1 MGKAR
6 LSLFFQ
12 AHESE
17 MFFDVE
23 EEFGCGICRWCDGF
37 VPVSS
42 FFAVHGRMRTMEMQ
56 VHIEGEGVAAACC
69 AQLFTESGQPWA
81 SSRIARPKL
90 GAVLLSRQ
98 TVALLAGVFPATDLV
113 SVGHRIQKRVVAWGQ
128 AAEPITLPHSA
139 LVISE
144 ADLLTRLWAQVQ
156 TPAQSPAGGWK
167 FLSSGASCPQQQAF
181 GTRLASVAR
190 AALKRDVDQSAC
202 WIESVDS
209 GWLFLLPRGEN
220 EAATLIA
227 VGKTPG
233 ALLGQSRIIAG
244 LIGALEGAAAE
255 FPAYPRIG
263 VPLCGNGWL
272 ACGAAAIGFD
282 PLCGEGTGNAAR
294 QAYLATALI
303 AAVRAGEPVE
313 DLLAH
318 YTSRQMHG
326 FLRHLQICLGF
337 YQSAGSGAFWQ
348 SETAMLQQG
357 IEWAG
362 QVLREYAKP
371 PTHRLVG
378 RQLQPISPYMEV
390 SHRKPEG

>member
-1 MGKAR
+1 
-6 LSLFFQ
+6 LL
-12 AHESE
+12 
-17 MFFDVE
+17 D
-23 EEFGCGICRWCDGF
+23 GI
-37 VPVSS
+37 
-42 FFAVHGRMRTMEMQ
+42 
-56 VHIEGEGVAAACC
+56 
-69 AQLFTESGQPWA
+69 
-81 SSRIARPKL
+81 
-90 GAVLLSRQ
+90 
-98 TVALLAGVFPATDLV
+98 FPSIDLV
-113 SVGHRIQKRVVAWGQ
+113 SVGHPIHKRVVAWGP

-144 ADLLTRLWAQVQ
+144 ADLLTRLWAQV
-156 TPAQSPAGGWK
+156 PAAAESPAGEWK
-167 FLSSGASCPQQQAF
+167 LLSSVASGQQAF
-181 GTRLASVAR
+181 GTRIASVAR
-190 AALKRDVDQSAC
+190 AVVKPDVDQSAC

-227 VGKTPG
+227 VGEAPG
-233 ALLGQSRIIAG
+233 PLLDQSRIIPG
-244 LIGALEGAAAE
+244 LIAALEGPVAQ
-255 FPAYPRIG
+255 FPAYPRIA

-294 QAYLATALI
+294 QAYLATAII
-303 AAVRAGEPVE
+303 AALCKGEPLE

-337 YQSAGSGAFWQ
+337 YQSAGSGTFWQ

-362 QVLREYAKP
+362 KVLREHAKP

-378 RQLQPISPYMEV
+378 SQLVPISLIGWRAPLGKE
-390 SHRKPEG
+390 